1 MARPCKSIEG
11 QSRHNSKEEIEKRK
25 ETESRLKGLADK
37 IEFPPDYL
45 TEDQKKIYID
55 IFKELEASQI
65 LSNLDVYILTSC
77 SIAIDRLQY
86 IEKIISKNPKA
97 IMNKELMSAK
107 DKYNK
112 EFYRCCNELSL
123 SPQSRAKFGSLSLKA
138 KDESED
144 EVLKALLDNEDEE

>member
-25 ETESRLKGLADK
+25 EAEEKLKGLADK
-37 IEFPPDYL
+37 IEAPPEYL
-45 TEDQKKIYID
+45 TDEQKLIYTY
-55 IFKELEASQI
+55 IFEELKASQI
-65 LSNLDVYILTSC
+65 LSNLDVYILATC
-77 SIAIDRLQY
+77 SIAIDRLRY
-86 IEKIISKNPKA
+86 IEKIINKNPKA
-97 IMNKELMSAK
+97 IMNKDLMSAK

-112 EFYRCCNELSL
+112 DFYRCCNELSL

-144 EVLKALLDNEDEE
+144 PVIKALLEDDDE